1 MAYRFLVEVP
11 ESLADQA
18 NIAIGQAG
26 DAQVVVVRPHGQ
38 TYDEPYADLTVAA
51 HSLRVVDS
59 LYGWFDDLGASRP
72 DIRVV
77 LHSGERV
84 TLEEHDRGSLVA
96 TIRRDQPWVERTIPK
111 IGEHDTLETVAG
123 SREEASTEP
132 AGARALVVTPTLE
145 APADERR
152 LRVREVNHIALRVQ
166 DLARAERFYT
176 DFLAMDLLG
185 RARSGPNGLLQALDG
200 SYDWAEA
207 VRTGTEAD
215 VAYLRNGPLT
225 LALHRLGRGA
235 RLERSLLDHVSIRL
249 DATAFT
255 ELKGQV
261 LVRSFELLATAET
274 AFMFRDPFNFVWEV
288 TLHGATAS

>member
-18 NIAIGQAG
+18 NIAVGEAG
-26 DAQVVVVRPHGQ
+26 DAQVVVVRPHGRI
-38 TYDEPYADLTVAA
+38 YDELYADLTVAA
-51 HSLRVVDS
+51 HSLRVVDT
-59 LYGWFDDLGASRP
+59 LYRWFDDLGGSRP
-72 DIRVV
+72 DVRIV

-84 TLEEHDRGSLVA
+84 SLEEHDRGAMVGA
-96 TIRRDQPWVERTIPK
+96 IRRDQPWVERTIPK

-123 SREEASTEP
+123 SREEASTQP
-132 AGARALVVTPTLE
+132 GGARALVVTPTLE
-145 APADERR
+145 APAAERPM
-152 LRVREVNHIALRVQ
+152 RVRELNHIALRVQ
-166 DLARAERFYT
+166 DLAKAERFYT

-200 SYDWAEA
+200 SYAWDEA

-215 VAYLRNGPLT
+215 VSYLRNGPLT
-225 LALHRLGRGA
+225 LALHWLGRGA
-235 RLERSLLDHVSIRL
+235 RLERSLLDHISIRL

-261 LVRSFELLATAET
+261 LVRSFEMLATAET
-274 AFMFRDPFNFVWEV
+274 AFMFRDPFGFVWEV
-288 TLHGATAS
+288 TLHGATAA